1 MRRKSRSRRGTRS
14 SSDDD
19 SDEDS
24 DGDVNM
30 RDSTRKGK
38 RGKKSR
44 SGDSI
49 TEVTLSTMLKA
60 QLTRET
66 ICNNI
71 QDKELFKKMYQGAYV
86 LLDITPV
93 GQMDGKKSKI
103 ICKITSFDKYKRKYT
118 ISWKDAQKIPIT
130 TDLCGVL
137 ESAGAIKNMALD
149 RVSNKLITAK
159 DLLKFQYLLEQ
170 NSLRKTSETE
180 VKRYLMKKK
189 KIKKDSEMA
198 ESKKKTNFHEQ
209 INFTRAKM
217 DANFEYQDA
226 LKKNDTDQISR
237 MKYQLEK
244 IKRKERNHKKNI
256 QKQQTRQTI
265 HTVNVRNVQAG
276 VQRMEYAANLARE
289 RAKVEIMDKEF
300 YLHSTRP
307 SRPGILWRAKKSDG
321 NDVPEE
327 TENVVEEEEEE
338 EEVMEGDVK
347 KAKKKI
353 DRDGNVVKHNYEKQ
367 EDLDV
372 EQNASKAL
380 FTVRKK
386 KNNRFCGSKFGCTKL
401 IKKTPTS
408 NN

>member
-1 MRRKSRSRRGTRS
+1 
-14 SSDDD
+14 
-19 SDEDS
+19 
-24 DGDVNM
+24 
-30 RDSTRKGK
+30 
-38 RGKKSR
+38 
-44 SGDSI
+44 
-49 TEVTLSTMLKA
+49 
-60 QLTRET
+60 
-66 ICNNI
+66 
-71 QDKELFKKMYQGAYV
+71 
-86 LLDITPV
+86 
-93 GQMDGKKSKI
+93 
-103 ICKITSFDKYKRKYT
+103 
-118 ISWKDAQKIPIT
+118 
-130 TDLCGVL
+130 
-137 ESAGAIKNMALD
+137 
-149 RVSNKLITAK
+149 
-159 DLLKFQYLLEQ
+159 
-170 NSLRKTSETE
+170 
-180 VKRYLMKKK
+180 
-189 KIKKDSEMA
+189 
-198 ESKKKTNFHEQ
+198 
-209 INFTRAKM
+209 M

-380 FTVRKK
+380 FTAHNFDLDLTLENQTVT
-386 KNNRFCGSKFGCTKL
+386 NHAWSVAGNGSHLSSSSKGISL
-401 IKKTPTS
+401 
-408 NN
+408 NDYLAM